1 METYSSTVDLE
12 RAIENPFYALSPFFR
27 AAISSEM
34 ALLHLINTNLN
45 QELDHSNLVDTD
57 GGLRASPT
65 MSNLLYSQQI
75 LKRHIQH
82 LKAAISFMKSWAST
96 SDQDVYS
103 PSTPLRAPSPWTENP
118 PPTAQNQHLDP
129 YRGDNGAGT
138 GLTPSTTPTPRYQH
152 PESSAD
158 TIQSMISDYQ
168 YALAYAEAL
177 SVDCVQGM
185 SIMAHHAS
193 LYESQKAIAEA
204 KIVTRLTRLAT
215 VFVPLTLVTSVFGMN
230 VRELGEEAQPPL
242 WWWAVASVV
251 VGIASWIIIT
261 YDVKAVI
268 VGWWKQVRSKNVEG
282 VLKTGY

>member
-1 METYSSTVDLE
+1 
-12 RAIENPFYALSPFFR
+12 
-27 AAISSEM
+27 
-34 ALLHLINTNLN
+34 
-45 QELDHSNLVDTD
+45 
-57 GGLRASPT
+57 
-65 MSNLLYSQQI
+65 
-75 LKRHIQH
+75 
-82 LKAAISFMKSWAST
+82 
-96 SDQDVYS
+96 
-103 PSTPLRAPSPWTENP
+103 
-118 PPTAQNQHLDP
+118 
-129 YRGDNGAGT
+129 
-138 GLTPSTTPTPRYQH
+138 
-152 PESSAD
+152 
-158 TIQSMISDYQ
+158 MISDYQ

-251 VGIASWIIIT
+251 VGIVSWIIIT

-268 VGWWKQVRSKNVEG
+268 VGWWKQVRSKNEEG